1 MTQPQPIEV
10 LAVIPVHD
18 RPEELRRLLESL
30 ETLDTTDVF
39 FSVLVI
45 EDGAGGESTPDS
57 ELRIQVDTIRNA
69 TPRGPAACRNRAIA
83 ERSADFY
90 WFLDSDT
97 EVTNPGVL
105 RHMLDRLEDDHSFA
119 GAGGVLEEQDGEWR
133 VQQIEILPNFLF
145 LYRSFPPESF
155 TGGERAAIG
164 TCNLLVTRAALER
177 VGAFDEALPRD
188 EDNDFC
194 LRATR
199 VGFSFYQDAQ
209 TLVRHHCSPAGRES
223 GAFAHFSDPR
233 AYLRDLLLSRNR
245 LLARHHPWRLPV
257 LPLLDAIYIPVVF
270 ARIRRGVYA
279 VKRFQMGLQRHGGGA
294 RRVAML
300 AGLALRAYFGAW
312 AILVGRSGGFD
323 APSIART
330 IHEK

>member
-1 MTQPQPIEV
+1 MLHQHPAEV
-10 LAVIPVHD
+10 LAVIPVHE
-18 RPEELRRLLESL
+18 RPEELRRLLDSL
-30 ETLDTTDVF
+30 EGLDLTNIL
-39 FSVLVI
+39 FSVLII
-45 EDGAGGESTPDS
+45 EDGTNGEPFTNT
-57 ELRIQVDTIRNA
+57 EGRITVDTIRNPE
-69 TPRGPAACRNRAIA
+69 PRGPAVCRNRAIA

-97 EVTNPGVL
+97 EITDPGVL
-105 RHMLDRLEDDHSFA
+105 RYMLDRLEADPSFA

-133 VQQIEILPNFLF
+133 VQQIDILPNFLF
-145 LYRSFPPESF
+145 LYRSFPPVSF

-164 TCNLLVTRAALER
+164 TCNLLVNRAALER

-199 VGFSFYQDAQ
+199 VGFSFHQDAH
-209 TLVRHHCSPAGRES
+209 TLVRHHCSPAGRAS

-233 AYLRDLLLSRNR
+233 AYIRDLLRSRNR
-245 LLARHHPWRLPV
+245 LLLRHHPWRLPI
-257 LPLLDAIYIPVVF
+257 LPLLDIIYVPVVF
-270 ARIRRGVYA
+270 YRIRRGVYA
-279 VKRFQMGLQRHGGGA
+279 VKRYQMGLQRHGGGA
-294 RRVAML
+294 RKFIML
-300 AGLALRAYFGAW
+300 AGLAIQAYAGAW
-312 AILVGRSGGFD
+312 AIAFGRSGGFD